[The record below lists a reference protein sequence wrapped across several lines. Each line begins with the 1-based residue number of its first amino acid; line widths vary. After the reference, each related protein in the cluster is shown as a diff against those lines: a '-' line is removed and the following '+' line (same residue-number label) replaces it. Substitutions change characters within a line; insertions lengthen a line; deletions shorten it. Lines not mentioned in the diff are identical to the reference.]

1 LDLDY
6 IQQNVDLYVSQKI
19 DLSSSKILVE
29 KKKSMENR
37 LEKTQSFIQKLER
50 IIQHY
55 SEENLS
61 LYDVLRKNE
70 NSINE
75 LNEKIS
81 NFIRLTKIYKNT
93 IFKLRKFIA
102 NNGLEYHENNEQTQ
116 NKEQQQKDIE
126 ESLSLS
132 NQTNETTKTEI
143 ISLVLEKDECVICQE
158 RKKSIAIIPC
168 GHYCCCEK
176 CVTQLSGLCPVC
188 RTVFNTTCRIFQ

>member
-1 LDLDY
+1 
-6 IQQNVDLYVSQKI
+6 
-19 DLSSSKILVE
+19 
-29 KKKSMENR
+29 MENR

-116 NKEQQQKDIE
+116 NKEQQQKRYRRI
-126 ESLSLS
+126 SFTFQS
-132 NQTNETTKTEI
+132 NE
-143 ISLVLEKDECVICQE
+143 
-158 RKKSIAIIPC
+158 
-168 GHYCCCEK
+168 
-176 CVTQLSGLCPVC
+176 
-188 RTVFNTTCRIFQ
+188 